1 MRRRINSLTERDWR
15 VIDRVF
21 VAAILL
27 LGLVETA
34 TLDEVAGVRLG
45 SAAVMSGMAISLLW
59 RRTRPLEMYVALVA
73 LALAG
78 ELFFVGPPGSLSQVL
93 ILLTASYSVGAHAAG
108 RRGFVGLGIGVVGV
122 TALAIAFDPSD
133 IFFPVLFFVVTP
145 WMVGR
150 VLRNTLLTARELAER
165 AELAEHAREDEEL
178 RAVMVERNRVARELH
193 DVLAHNLSVVV
204 VQAGAARR
212 IVERDP
218 DRAAEVAALI
228 ELTGREALA
237 ELRHLF
243 GTVRRADGEARGEQP
258 GLGNLERLVTGV
270 HQAGLE
276 VDLRIDGEPVP
287 LPAGVD
293 LTAYRVVQE
302 ALTNALKHAGA
313 DSATVTVS
321 YEPNEVAITV
331 EDDGEGLSPERL
343 SNLGGGH
350 GLAGMEERVALY
362 GGLLQAGRRRG
373 GGFAVRARLPT
384 RPLVPGAELR
394 SAPRKTVT
402 A

>member
-1 MRRRINSLTERDWR
+1 VRRRINSLTERDWR
-15 VIDRVF
+15 VIDRVY
-21 VAAILL
+21 VAGIVV
-27 LGLVETA
+27 LGLIELL
-34 TLDEVAGVRLG
+34 TLDEPAGVKLG
-45 SAAVMSGMAISLLW
+45 GAAVVSAMAISLLW
-59 RRTRPLEMYVALVA
+59 RRTRPVEMLACLILLALV
-73 LALAG
+73 G
-78 ELFFVGPPGSLSQVL
+78 ELFFVGPPGSLTQVL
-93 ILLTASYSVGAHAAG
+93 ILLTASYSVGAHANG
-108 RRGFVGLGIGVVGV
+108 RRGFVGLGVGVVGV
-122 TALAIAFDPSD
+122 TALAIVFDSSD
-133 IFFPVLFFVVTP
+133 VVFPVVFFVVTP
-145 WMVGR
+145 WMFGR

-165 AELAEHAREDEEL
+165 AELAEHAREEEEL

-218 DRAAEVAALI
+218 ERAAEVAALI

-243 GTVRRADGEARGEQP
+243 GPLRREDGGAPTEQP
-258 GLGNLERLVTGV
+258 GLGDLERLVARV
-270 HQAGLE
+270 QHAGLPVE
-276 VDLRIDGEPVP
+276 LQIDGEPVP

-293 LTAYRVVQE
+293 LTAYRLVQE
-302 ALTNALKHAGA
+302 SLTNALKHAGA
-313 DSATVTVS
+313 DSATVRLS
-321 YEPNEVAITV
+321 YEPNELAISV

-384 RPLVPGAELR
+384 RPLVPGAELQ
-394 SAPRKTVT
+394 SAPKKTVT

>member
-15 VIDRVF
+15 VIDRVY
-21 VAAILL
+21 VAGLVV
-27 LGLVETA
+27 LGLIELL
-34 TLDEVAGVRLG
+34 TLDEPAGVKLG
-45 SAAVMSGMAISLLW
+45 GAAVVSAMAISLLW
-59 RRTRPLEMYVALVA
+59 RRTRPVEMLACLIV

-78 ELFFVGPPGSLSQVL
+78 ELFFVGPPGSLTQVL
-93 ILLTASYSVGAHAAG
+93 ILLTACYSVGAHADG
-108 RRGFVGLGIGVVGV
+108 RRGFVGLGVGVVGV
-122 TALAIAFDPSD
+122 TALAIVFDPSD
-133 IFFPVLFFVVTP
+133 IVFPVVFFVVTP
-145 WMVGR
+145 WMFGR

-165 AELAEHAREDEEL
+165 AELAEHAREEEEL

-218 DRAAEVAALI
+218 ERAAEVAALI

-243 GTVRRADGEARGEQP
+243 GPLRREDGGAPTEQP
-258 GLGNLERLVTGV
+258 GLGDLERLVARV
-270 HQAGLE
+270 QQAGLP

-293 LTAYRVVQE
+293 LTAYRLVQE
-302 ALTNALKHAGA
+302 SLTNALKHAGA
-313 DSATVTVS
+313 DSATVRLS
-321 YEPNEVAITV
+321 YEPNEVVISV

-384 RPLVPGAELR
+384 RPLVPGAELQ
-394 SAPRKTVT
+394 SAPKKTVT

>member
-1 MRRRINSLTERDWR
+1 VRRRINSLTDRDWR

-21 VAAILL
+21 VGAIVV
-27 LGLVETA
+27 LGLIELL
-34 TLDEVAGVRLG
+34 TLDEPVGVKLG
-45 SAAVMSGMAISLLW
+45 SVAVVSAMAISLLW
-59 RRTRPLEMYVALVA
+59 RRTRPVEALAFLLA
-73 LALAG
+73 LALVG
-78 ELFFVGPPGSLSQVL
+78 ELFFVGPPGSLTQVL
-93 ILLTASYSVGAHAAG
+93 ILLTANYSVGAHADG
-108 RRGFVGLGIGVVGV
+108 RRGFVGLGVGVVGV
-122 TALAIAFDPSD
+122 TALAIVFDPSD
-133 IFFPVLFFVVTP
+133 IIFPVVFFVVTP
-145 WMVGR
+145 WMFGR

-165 AELAEHAREDEEL
+165 AELAEHAREEQEL
-178 RAVMVERNRVARELH
+178 RAVMAERNRVARELH

-212 IVERDP
+212 IAERDP
-218 DRAAEVAALI
+218 ERAAEVAALI

-243 GTVRRADGEARGEQP
+243 GPVRRKDGGAEQP
-258 GLGNLERLVTGV
+258 GLADLERLTARVE
-270 HQAGLE
+270 QAGLPVE
-276 VDLRIDGEPVP
+276 LQIDGEPVP

-293 LTAYRVVQE
+293 LTAYRLVQE
-302 ALTNALKHAGA
+302 SLTNALKHAGA
-313 DSATVTVS
+313 DSATVRLS
-321 YEPNEVAITV
+321 YEPNEVAISV

-384 RPLVPGAELR
+384 RPLVPGAELQ
-394 SAPRKTVT
+394 SAPKKTVT

>member
-1 MRRRINSLTERDWR
+1 MRRRISSLTERDWR
-15 VIDRVF
+15 AIDRVY
-21 VAAILL
+21 VAGIVV
-27 LGLVETA
+27 LGLIELL
-34 TLDEVAGVRLG
+34 TLDEPAGVKLG
-45 SAAVMSGMAISLLW
+45 SVAVVSAMAISLLW
-59 RRTRPLEMYVALVA
+59 RRTRPVEVLASLIVLALV
-73 LALAG
+73 G
-78 ELFFVGPPGSLSQVL
+78 ELFFVGPPGSLTQVL
-93 ILLTASYSVGAHAAG
+93 ILLTATYSVGAHADG
-108 RRGFVGLGIGVVGV
+108 RRGFVGLGVGVVGV
-122 TALAIAFDPSD
+122 TALASVFDPSD
-133 IFFPVLFFVVTP
+133 IVFPVIFFVVTP
-145 WMVGR
+145 WMFGR

-165 AELAEHAREDEEL
+165 AELAEHAREEEEL

-218 DRAAEVAALI
+218 ERAAEVAALI

-243 GTVRRADGEARGEQP
+243 GPLRREDGGAPTEQP
-258 GLGNLERLVTGV
+258 GLGDLERLVARV
-270 HQAGLE
+270 QHAGLA
-276 VDLRIDGEPVP
+276 VDLQIDGEPVP

-293 LTAYRVVQE
+293 LTAYRLVQE
-302 ALTNALKHAGA
+302 SLTNALKHAGA
-313 DSATVTVS
+313 DSATVRLS
-321 YEPNEVAITV
+321 YEPNELAISV

-384 RPLVPGAELR
+384 RPLVPGAELQ
-394 SAPRKTVT
+394 SAPKKTVT

>member
-1 MRRRINSLTERDWR
+1 VRRRINSLTERDWR
-15 VIDRVF
+15 VIDRVY
-21 VAAILL
+21 VAGIVV
-27 LGLVETA
+27 LGLIELL
-34 TLDEVAGVRLG
+34 TLDEPAGVKSG
-45 SAAVMSGMAISLLW
+45 GAAVVSAMAISLLW
-59 RRTRPLEMYVALVA
+59 RRTRPVEMLACLIVLALV
-73 LALAG
+73 G
-78 ELFFVGPPGSLSQVL
+78 ELFFVGPPGSLTQVL
-93 ILLTASYSVGAHAAG
+93 ILLTATYSVGAHADG
-108 RRGFVGLGIGVVGV
+108 RRGFVGLGVGVVGV
-122 TALAIAFDPSD
+122 TALASVFDPSD
-133 IFFPVLFFVVTP
+133 IVFPVIFFVVTP
-145 WMVGR
+145 WMFGR

-165 AELAEHAREDEEL
+165 AELAEHAREEEEL

-218 DRAAEVAALI
+218 QRAAEVASLI

-243 GTVRRADGEARGEQP
+243 GPIRREDGGAHTEPP
-258 GLGNLERLVTGV
+258 GLSDLERLVARV
-270 HQAGLE
+270 QQAGLPVE
-276 VDLRIDGEPVP
+276 LQIDGEPVP

-293 LTAYRVVQE
+293 LTAYRLVQE
-302 ALTNALKHAGA
+302 SLTNALKHAGA
-313 DSATVTVS
+313 DSATVRLS
-321 YEPNEVAITV
+321 YEPNEVAISV

-362 GGLLQAGRRRG
+362 GGLLHAGRRRG

-384 RPLVPGAELR
+384 RPLVPGAELQ
-394 SAPRKTVT
+394 SAPKKTVT

>member
-1 MRRRINSLTERDWR
+1 VRRRINSLTERDWR

-34 TLDEVAGVRLG
+34 ALDEVAGVRLG
-45 SAAVMSGMAISLLW
+45 SAAVVSGMAISLLW
-59 RRTRPLEMYVALVA
+59 RRTRPLEMYVALLV

-108 RRGFVGLGIGVVGV
+108 RRGFVGLAIGVVGA
-122 TALAIAFDPSD
+122 TALSIVFDPSD
-133 IFFPVLFFVVTP
+133 IFFPVLFFVITP
-145 WMVGR
+145 WMFGR

-178 RAVMVERNRVARELH
+178 RAVMTERNRVARELH

-218 DRAAEVAALI
+218 GRAAEVAALI

-243 GTVRRADGEARGEQP
+243 GTVRREDGAPRSEQP
-258 GLGNLERLVTGV
+258 GLGDLERLVTRV

-276 VDLRIDGEPVP
+276 VDLQIEGEPVP

-313 DSATVTVS
+313 DSAMVSVS

-373 GGFAVRARLPT
+373 GGFAVRTRLPT

>member
-1 MRRRINSLTERDWR
+1 VRRRINSLTERNWR

-21 VAAILL
+21 VAAILV

-34 TLDEVAGVRLG
+34 TLDEVAGVRWG
-45 SAAVMSGMAISLLW
+45 SAAVVSGMAISLLW
-59 RRTRPLEMYVALVA
+59 RRTRPLEMYVALLV

-93 ILLTASYSVGAHAAG
+93 ILLTASYSVGAHARG
-108 RRGFVGLGIGVVGV
+108 PRGFVGLGIGVVGV
-122 TALAIAFDPSD
+122 TGLSIVFDPND
-133 IFFPVLFFVVTP
+133 IFFPVLFFVITP
-145 WMVGR
+145 WMFGR

-165 AELAEHAREDEEL
+165 AELAEHAREDEDL

-218 DRAAEVAALI
+218 ARAAEVAALI

-243 GTVRRADGEARGEQP
+243 GTVRREDGGARGEQP
-258 GLGNLERLVTGV
+258 GLGNLERLVTRV
-270 HQAGLE
+270 HEAGLE

-313 DSATVTVS
+313 DSAKLTVS
-321 YEPNEVAITV
+321 YEPNEVAISV

-343 SNLGGGH
+343 GNLGGGH
-350 GLAGMEERVALY
+350 GLAGMQERVALY

>member
-1 MRRRINSLTERDWR
+1 VRRRINSLTERDWR

-21 VAAILL
+21 VAGIVL
-27 LGLVETA
+27 LGLIELL
-34 TLDEVAGVRLG
+34 TLDEPAGVKLG
-45 SAAVMSGMAISLLW
+45 GVAVVSAMAISLLW
-59 RRTRPLEMYVALVA
+59 RRTRPVEMLAALIAFALV
-73 LALAG
+73 G
-78 ELFFVGPPGSLSQVL
+78 ELFFVGPPGSLTQVL
-93 ILLTASYSVGAHAAG
+93 ILLTGSYSVGAHADG
-108 RRGFVGLGIGVVGV
+108 RRGFVGLGVGVVGV
-122 TALAIAFDPSD
+122 TALAIVFDPSD
-133 IFFPVLFFVVTP
+133 IVFPVIFFVVTP
-145 WMVGR
+145 WMFGR

-165 AELAEHAREDEEL
+165 AELAEHAREEEEL

-218 DRAAEVAALI
+218 ERAAEVAALI

-243 GTVRRADGEARGEQP
+243 GPLRREDGGAPTEQP
-258 GLGNLERLVTGV
+258 GLGDLERLVARV
-270 HQAGLE
+270 QQAGLP
-276 VDLRIDGEPVP
+276 VDLQIDGEPVP

-293 LTAYRVVQE
+293 LTAYRLVQE
-302 ALTNALKHAGA
+302 SLTNALKHAGA
-313 DSATVTVS
+313 DSATVRLS
-321 YEPNEVAITV
+321 YEPNEVAISV

-384 RPLVPGAELR
+384 RPLVPGAELQ

>member
-1 MRRRINSLTERDWR
+1 VRRRINSLTERDWR

-21 VAAILL
+21 VAGIVL
-27 LGLVETA
+27 LGLIELL
-34 TLDEVAGVRLG
+34 TLDEPAGVKLG
-45 SAAVMSGMAISLLW
+45 GVAVVSAMAISLLW
-59 RRTRPLEMYVALVA
+59 RRTRPVEMLAALIAFALV
-73 LALAG
+73 G
-78 ELFFVGPPGSLSQVL
+78 ELFFVGPPGSLTQVL
-93 ILLTASYSVGAHAAG
+93 ILLTGSYSVGAHADG
-108 RRGFVGLGIGVVGV
+108 RRGFVGLGVGVVGV
-122 TALAIAFDPSD
+122 TALAIVFDPSD
-133 IFFPVLFFVVTP
+133 IVFPVIFFVVTP
-145 WMVGR
+145 WMFGR

-165 AELAEHAREDEEL
+165 AELAEHAREEEEL

-218 DRAAEVAALI
+218 ERAAEVAALI

-243 GTVRRADGEARGEQP
+243 GPLRREDGGAPTEQP
-258 GLGNLERLVTGV
+258 GLGDLERLVARV
-270 HQAGLE
+270 QQAGLP
-276 VDLRIDGEPVP
+276 VDLQIDGEPVP

-293 LTAYRVVQE
+293 LTAYRLVQE
-302 ALTNALKHAGA
+302 SLTNALKHAGA
-313 DSATVTVS
+313 DSATVRLS
-321 YEPNEVAITV
+321 YEPNEVVISV

-384 RPLVPGAELR
+384 RPLVPGAELQ